1 MEPGRETPAWLF
13 SDRGKLAMAATL
25 HDVARVAGVSFKT
38 VSNVINNHPH
48 VRDSTRA
55 KVEEAIAA
63 LGYRP
68 NLTARSLRSGHTG
81 AVTLAVPQLRL
92 PYFAE
97 LADAVID
104 AAAKHGLVVLIEQTG
119 GERDRELEVMS
130 SPRLKMSDGLIFSP
144 LGMGQDD
151 AELVKADVPIVL
163 LGERIFSSGC
173 DHVTM
178 QNVAAARAATE
189 HLLDLG
195 RKRIAVIGAHEGE
208 VIGSA
213 GLRMRGYREA
223 LGSRN
228 IPYDDAMVGY
238 MWSWHRANGAAAMRE
253 LLERGVEFD
262 AVFGLNDTLAQG
274 AMRVLQEA
282 GYRIPDDVAVIG
294 FDDLDETRYSLP
306 ALSTVDPGRDE
317 IAETAIK
324 VLMERIKNPD
334 GGAPREIDTAFHVV
348 GRESTLGVKGS
359 GRNGSGLNESRRN
372 ESPQGQGRP

>member
-1 MEPGRETPAWLF
+1 
-13 SDRGKLAMAATL
+13 MAATL

-55 KVEEAIAA
+55 RVEEAIAA

-81 AVTLAVPQLRL
+81 AITLALPQLSL

-97 LADAVID
+97 LADSVIE

-119 GERDRELEVMS
+119 ADRGRELEVMA

-144 LGMGQDD
+144 LELGQEDVD
-151 AELVKADVPIVL
+151 LIKAEVPIVL
-163 LGERIFSSGC
+163 LGERIFNSQS

-189 HLLDLG
+189 HLLSLG
-195 RKRIAVIGAHEGE
+195 RTRIAVVGAHQGE

-213 GLRMRGYREA
+213 GLRLRGYREA
-223 LGSRN
+223 LAARN
-228 IPYDDAMVGY
+228 IPYDDGIVAYVRD
-238 MWSWHRANGAAAMRE
+238 WHRSNGAAAMHD
-253 LLERGVEFD
+253 LLDRGATFD

-274 AMRVLQEA
+274 AVRVLQEA
-282 GYRIPDDVAVIG
+282 GFRVPDDVAVIG

-306 ALSTVDPGRDE
+306 TLSTVDPGRGE
-317 IAETAIK
+317 IAETAIRL
-324 VLMERIKNPD
+324 LMERIKNPD
-334 GGAPREIDTAFHVV
+334 AGPPREVESAFRIVP
-348 GRESTLGVKGS
+348 RESTVG
-359 GRNGSGLNESRRN
+359 
-372 ESPQGQGRP
+372 GQAPPRVRD

>member
-1 MEPGRETPAWLF
+1 
-13 SDRGKLAMAATL
+13 MAATL

-48 VRDSTRA
+48 VRDTTRA
-55 KVEEAIAA
+55 KVEQAIAE

-81 AVTLAVPQLRL
+81 AITLALPQLSL

-97 LADAVID
+97 LADAVIE

-119 GERDRELEVMS
+119 ADRTRELEVMA

-144 LGMGQDD
+144 LALGQED
-151 AELVKADVPIVL
+151 ADLIRAEVPIIL
-163 LGERIFSSGC
+163 LGERIFGSAS

-178 QNVAAARAATE
+178 QNVTAARAATE

-195 RKRIAVIGAHEGE
+195 KKRIAVVGAHEGE

-213 GLRMRGYREA
+213 GLRLRGYREA
-223 LGSRN
+223 LEARG
-228 IPYDDAMVGY
+228 IAYDDGIVAYVVD
-238 MWSWHRANGAAAMRE
+238 WHRSNGAAAMHD
-253 LLERGVEFD
+253 LLDRGATFD

-274 AMRVLQEA
+274 AVRVLQEA
-282 GYRIPDDVAVIG
+282 GFRVPDDIAVIG

-306 ALSTVDPGRDE
+306 TLSTVDPGRKE
-317 IAETAIK
+317 IAETAIRM
-324 VLMERIKNPD
+324 LMERIKDPNTLP
-334 GGAPREIDTAFHVV
+334 PREIETSFKVV
-348 GRESTLGVKGS
+348 ARESTLGT
-359 GRNGSGLNESRRN
+359 
-372 ESPQGQGRP
+372 SPA

>member
-1 MEPGRETPAWLF
+1 
-13 SDRGKLAMAATL
+13 MAATL
-25 HDVARVAGVSFKT
+25 HDVARMAGVSFKT

-48 VRDSTRA
+48 VRESTRA

-81 AVTLAVPQLRL
+81 AVTLAVPQLKL

-97 LADAVID
+97 LADTVID

-144 LGMGQDD
+144 LGMSQDD
-151 AELVKADVPIVL
+151 AALVKADVPIVL
-163 LGERIFSSGC
+163 LGERIFSAGC

-178 QNVAAARAATE
+178 RNISAARAATE

-195 RKRIAVIGAHEGE
+195 RKRIAVVGAHEGE

-213 GLRMRGYREA
+213 GLRLRGYREA
-223 LGSRN
+223 LEARG
-228 IPYDDAMVGY
+228 IPYDDDIVAY
-238 MWSWHRANGAAAMRE
+238 MWSWHRANGAAAMHE
-253 LLERGVEFD
+253 LLDRGVEFD

-282 GYRIPDDVAVIG
+282 GHRVPDDVAVIG

-306 ALSTVDPGRDE
+306 TLSTVDPGREE
-317 IAETAIK
+317 IAETAIQ

-334 GGAPREIDTAFHVV
+334 AGPPREIETAFRVV
-348 GRESTLGVKGS
+348 GRESTLAVTGGAVSPS
-359 GRNGSGLNESRRN
+359 GPSASRL
-372 ESPQGQGRP
+372 STSTA

>member
-1 MEPGRETPAWLF
+1 
-13 SDRGKLAMAATL
+13 MAATL

-55 KVEEAIAA
+55 RVEEAIAA

-81 AVTLAVPQLRL
+81 AITLALPQLSL

-97 LADAVID
+97 LADSVIE

-119 GERDRELEVMS
+119 ADRGRELEVMA

-144 LGMGQDD
+144 LELGQEDVD
-151 AELVKADVPIVL
+151 LIKAEVPIVL
-163 LGERIFSSGC
+163 LGERIFNSKS

-189 HLLDLG
+189 HLLSLG
-195 RKRIAVIGAHEGE
+195 RTRIAVVGAHQGE

-213 GLRMRGYREA
+213 GLRLRGYREA
-223 LGSRN
+223 LAARN
-228 IPYDDAMVGY
+228 IPYDDGIVAYVRD
-238 MWSWHRANGAAAMRE
+238 WHRSNGAAAMHD
-253 LLERGVEFD
+253 LLDRGATFD

-274 AMRVLQEA
+274 AVRVLQEA
-282 GYRIPDDVAVIG
+282 GFRVPDDVAVIG

-306 ALSTVDPGRDE
+306 TLSTVDPGRGE
-317 IAETAIK
+317 IAETAIRL
-324 VLMERIKNPD
+324 LMERIKNPD
-334 GGAPREIDTAFHVV
+334 AGPPREVESAFRIVP
-348 GRESTLGVKGS
+348 RESTVG
-359 GRNGSGLNESRRN
+359 
-372 ESPQGQGRP
+372 GQAPPRVRD